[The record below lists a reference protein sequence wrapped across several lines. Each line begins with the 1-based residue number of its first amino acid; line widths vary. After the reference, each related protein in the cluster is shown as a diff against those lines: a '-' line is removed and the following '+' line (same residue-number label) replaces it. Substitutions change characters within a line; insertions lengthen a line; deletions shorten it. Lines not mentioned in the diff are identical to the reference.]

1 MSMTLNTPDRA
12 MDIKDDMT
20 REPESRWRYL

>member
-1 MSMTLNTPDRA
+1 MSMALNTPDRA

-20 REPESRWRYL
+20 RELESRWRCL